1 MKFKIGDYYIESD
14 ERQFKVKSYLGIDK
28 QGEDKYK
35 TIAYCTSLNS
45 ALKFIPQQAIR
56 DNGDINIVIDK
67 LKQIEVDIKVVDE
80 YIKSNENYKARYE
93 ELDRFVELNYEREGF
108 R

>member
-1 MKFKIGDYYIESD
+1 MKLKIGDYYIETD

-28 QGEDKYK
+28 EGADKYK

-56 DNGDINIVIDK
+56 ENDDINVIMDK
-67 LKQIEVDIKVVDE
+67 LKQIELDIKALDE
-80 YIKSNENYKARYE
+80 HIKENENYKEKYE
-93 ELDRFVELNYEREGF
+93 ELDRYVELNYEMEGY

>member
-1 MKFKIGDYYIESD
+1 MKLKIGDYYIETD
-14 ERQFKVKSYLGIDK
+14 ERQFKVKSYLGVDK
-28 QGEDKYK
+28 DGADKYK

-56 DNGDINIVIDK
+56 ENDDINVIIDK
-67 LKQIEVDIKVVDE
+67 LKQIEADIKVVDE
-80 YIKSNENYKARYE
+80 YIKENENYKERYE
-93 ELDRFVELNYEREGF
+93 ELDRYVELNYERGVF